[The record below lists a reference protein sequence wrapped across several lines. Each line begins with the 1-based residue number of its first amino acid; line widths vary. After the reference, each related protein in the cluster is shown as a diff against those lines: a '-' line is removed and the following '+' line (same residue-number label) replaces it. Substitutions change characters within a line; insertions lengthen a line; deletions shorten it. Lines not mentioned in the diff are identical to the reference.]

1 MIQSARSLLEMHD
14 IHMNYGEL
22 QALKGVDFNL
32 FQGEI
37 HALTGEHRAGKS
49 TLVKILSGAERARSG
64 TIYLNG
70 KQVSYFTPR
79 SAMRQRIGTVYQNTA
94 VIPDLEPL
102 DFIFAHQL
110 PTRGGMITYRKME
123 ATLQELMDRY
133 GIFINYHTKIRN
145 LPADQQFLIEFL
157 RALIIEP
164 QILILD
170 EFSNKLTPTEMQ
182 NVYRVIDTL
191 KAQGCGIIYISH
203 DIQEVIKF
211 ADRVTILNKGRR
223 LETDMVSNLD
233 SVRLYEL
240 TYSFSIDQQQ
250 LVQADK
256 LMLFNDHVR
265 RLIHEIPLGVFIL
278 DNELNIQTMNTRAKS
293 LLGLDLSTKSIN
305 EGLPAFLATTFP
317 KHHDEILNEMYCHA
331 SHNWIGLEAIQN
343 RKLDVQVSSIRDDN
357 SEPIGTLLIVQD
369 NALDDS
375 IKEYLQKTEK
385 FASIAE
391 MAVGVAHE
399 INNPLFAIKNYL
411 ELVAMKNEN
420 PYIAEKLQTIH
431 LELDRIVRT
440 ISSLLNFSKIKTEYF
455 QQVDLSSLLE
465 DVLLLL
471 NHRLNAKHIVVV
483 RRIVPGVMIS
493 RGIEDK
499 LKQLFINLI
508 MNSIDAILDYGKI
521 QIEVVKSFGKAK
533 VRIKDNGNGIPEEIR
548 DKIFEPFYSTKV
560 NKFNTGL
567 GLAISKHIV
576 EAHEGTIAIED
587 DRAYRTCLTVTL
599 PL

>member
-1 MIQSARSLLEMHD
+1 MIDSDRPLLEMHD
-14 IHMNYGEL
+14 IHVHYGDVV
-22 QALKGVDFNL
+22 ALRGVDFNL
-32 FQGEI
+32 YAGEV

-64 TIYLNG
+64 TIMLNG
-70 KQVSYFTPR
+70 KQVPFFTPR
-79 SAMRQRIGTVYQNTA
+79 SAMHHRIGTVYQNTA

-110 PTRGGMITYRKME
+110 PTHAGMISYRQME
-123 ATLQELMDRY
+123 ATLQALMERY
-133 GIFINYHTKIRN
+133 GIFIDYHTKIRN

-157 RALIIEP
+157 RALVIDP

-182 NVYRVIDTL
+182 HVYRVIETL
-191 KAQGCGIIYISH
+191 KQHGSGIIYISH

-223 LETDMVSNLD
+223 LETDLVSNLD

-240 TYSFSIDQQQ
+240 TYSFSIEQQQ

-256 LMLFNDHVR
+256 LMLFNNHVR
-265 RLIHEIPLGVFIL
+265 RLIHEIPMGIFIL
-278 DNELNIQTMNTRAKS
+278 DNDLRIQTMNMKAKG
-293 LLGLDLSTKSIN
+293 LLGPDLSA
-305 EGLPAFLATTFP
+305 EGIMEFLCSTFP
-317 KHHDEILNEMYCHA
+317 RHHQQILQEINSHA
-331 SHNWIGLEAIQN
+331 NHHWIGLETAQN
-343 RKLDVQVSSIRDDN
+343 QKLELQVSPIRDDN
-357 SEPIGTLLIVQD
+357 NEPIGTLLIIED

-420 PYIAEKLQTIH
+420 PYISEKLNTIN

-455 QQVDLSSLLE
+455 QPVDISSLLE

-471 NHRLNAKHIVVV
+471 NHRLNAKHIVVI
-483 RRIVPGVMIS
+483 RRIVSNVVIS

-508 MNSIDAILDYGKI
+508 MNSIDAILDYGQI
-521 QIEVVKSFGKAK
+521 QIDVVRSGNKAR

-548 DKIFEPFYSTKV
+548 DKVFEPFYSTKV

-576 EAHEGTIAIED
+576 ESHDGTIAIED
-587 DRAYRTCLTVTL
+587 DRIYRTCITVTL

>member
-1 MIQSARSLLEMHD
+1 MIRSERPLLEMHD
-14 IHMNYGEL
+14 IHVNYGDVV
-22 QALKGVDFNL
+22 ALRGVDFNL
-32 FQGEI
+32 YRGEI

-64 TIYLNG
+64 TIMLNG

-79 SAMRQRIGTVYQNTA
+79 SAMQQGIGTVYQNTA

-102 DFIFAHQL
+102 DFIFAHHL
-110 PTRGGMITYRKME
+110 PTRAGMISYRNME
-123 ATLQELMDRY
+123 ETLQALMEKY
-133 GIFINYHTKIRN
+133 GIFIDYHTKIRN
-145 LPADQQFLIEFL
+145 LTADQQFLIEFL

-182 NVYRVIDTL
+182 HVYRVIDTL
-191 KAQGCGIIYISH
+191 KRQGSGIIYISH

-223 LETDMVSNLD
+223 LETDLVSNLD

-265 RLIHEIPLGVFIL
+265 RLIHEIPMGIFIL
-278 DNELNIQTMNTRAKS
+278 DNDLKIQTMNTKAKV
-293 LLGLDLSTKSIN
+293 LLDLDISAKWMA
-305 EGLPAFLATTFP
+305 EGLSQFFVTTFP
-317 KHHDEILNEMYCHA
+317 RQHEEILREITAHA
-331 SHNWIGLEAIQN
+331 SHSWIGLESTQN
-343 RKLDVQVSSIRDDN
+343 KKFDLQASPIRDDQ
-357 SEPIGTLLIVQD
+357 SEPIGTLLVIAD

-375 IKEYLQKTEK
+375 IQEYLQKTEK

-411 ELVAMKNEN
+411 ELIAMKNEN
-420 PYIAEKLQTIH
+420 PYISEKLKTVN

-440 ISSLLNFSKIKTEYF
+440 ISSLLNFSKIKSGFF
-455 QQVDLSSLLE
+455 QPVDLSSLLE

-471 NHRLNAKHIVVV
+471 NHRLNAKHIVVI
-483 RRIVPGVMIS
+483 RRIVSGVVIS

-508 MNSIDAILDYGKI
+508 MNSIDAILDYGQI
-521 QIEVVKSFGKAK
+521 QIDVTKNAGKAR

-548 DKIFEPFYSTKV
+548 EKIFEPFYSTKV

-576 EAHEGTIAIED
+576 ESHDGTIAIED
-587 DRAYRTCLTVTL
+587 DRVYRTCILVTL